1 MGDLRLLF
9 YFTLLV
15 WPSLQEEEG
24 KCDEKCGNV
33 TIPFPFGIKPE
44 CYTDPSFQVIC
55 KNGEK
60 PYISRINMEIL
71 GSFTSRDVIVNNPVT
86 YFNCPGK
93 GNTGSG
99 DVDLTDSPFFFPR
112 NNWFGSIGCGHS
124 ATVFSN
130 RTDPIGGCLQPRCG
144 DVTEFQGCY
153 ATVSENLTSYTAK
166 MSPFTNESN
175 GRNACTSAF
184 ILDVGNFGSFTF
196 PRDINID
203 STHVPATLEW
213 KTFDPKLKVPLRK
226 SDCTEKCGSIDILFP
241 FGIQDGCYMN
251 DAFRVICKGTI
262 DGLKP
267 FISSINLELVR
278 VKFSDGRVIVNNSIT
293 YYNCNN
299 HQDDRKN
306 GVSVNLTN
314 TPFYF
319 SDIFNRFGS
328 VGCGNFATIYHN
340 QTDDPIGGCLQPSCN
355 SNANLSTNDMCI
367 TFIPPRLD
375 TFAASLTKKHRSYDG
390 NRSCGSAFVFD
401 MDSLDYDG
409 SLTVPHTKRHVATSL
424 QWGKPLP
431 APCKLKDGQKTFCN
445 SEGHYCWSWL
455 SRELLCV
462 CSDGEYS
469 SAYSVDVCEG
479 PGKCENSKRRYCNM
493 LCLNAPGNYC
503 SLTCPKGYEYSDEEY
518 RCKLIQ
524 TNSSTWAGRTRNL
537 IIIIGCSTSIGT
549 IFALLCIWRF
559 FKALERRNDI
569 KLKQKYFKRNGGLLL
584 QQQLSRNEGNVEKIK
599 LFASKELEKATDYY
613 NENRILG
620 RGGQGIVYK
629 GMLTDGSIVAIKRS
643 KLVEKK
649 VLEEMKLEQFI
660 NEVIIL
666 SQINHR
672 NVVKLLGCCLET
684 NVPLLVYEF
693 IPNGTLS
700 DLIHKP
706 NEEFPLTWEMRLRIA
721 TEIANAL
728 FYLHSAASVPIYHR
742 DIKSSNILLD
752 DKYRAKV
759 SDFGISRSVAIEQTH
774 VTTRVHG
781 TLGYLDPEYFRSNQ
795 YTEKSD
801 VYSFGVVL
809 VELLTGQKPI
819 SSSQSEEQ
827 RGSLV
832 TFFLHSMKENS
843 LFDILDPQVMN
854 EGPREEVI
862 AVSWLAK
869 RCLNINRNKRPTMK
883 QVAMELERIRT
894 SDETSVL
901 QEQSDDEEDYE
912 INDDVTDPWGI
923 SSCSTM
929 VIIDNI

>member
-1 MGDLRLLF
+1 
-9 YFTLLV
+9 
-15 WPSLQEEEG
+15 
-24 KCDEKCGNV
+24 
-33 TIPFPFGIKPE
+33 
-44 CYTDPSFQVIC
+44 
-55 KNGEK
+55 
-60 PYISRINMEIL
+60 
-71 GSFTSRDVIVNNPVT
+71 
-86 YFNCPGK
+86 
-93 GNTGSG
+93 
-99 DVDLTDSPFFFPR
+99 
-112 NNWFGSIGCGHS
+112 
-124 ATVFSN
+124 
-130 RTDPIGGCLQPRCG
+130 
-144 DVTEFQGCY
+144 
-153 ATVSENLTSYTAK
+153 
-166 MSPFTNESN
+166 
-175 GRNACTSAF
+175 
-184 ILDVGNFGSFTF
+184 
-196 PRDINID
+196 
-203 STHVPATLEW
+203 
-213 KTFDPKLKVPLRK
+213 
-226 SDCTEKCGSIDILFP
+226 
-241 FGIQDGCYMN
+241 
-251 DAFRVICKGTI
+251 
-262 DGLKP
+262 
-267 FISSINLELVR
+267 
-278 VKFSDGRVIVNNSIT
+278 
-293 YYNCNN
+293 
-299 HQDDRKN
+299 
-306 GVSVNLTN
+306 
-314 TPFYF
+314 
-319 SDIFNRFGS
+319 
-328 VGCGNFATIYHN
+328 
-340 QTDDPIGGCLQPSCN
+340 
-355 SNANLSTNDMCI
+355 
-367 TFIPPRLD
+367 
-375 TFAASLTKKHRSYDG
+375 
-390 NRSCGSAFVFD
+390 
-401 MDSLDYDG
+401 
-409 SLTVPHTKRHVATSL
+409 
-424 QWGKPLP
+424 
-431 APCKLKDGQKTFCN
+431 
-445 SEGHYCWSWL
+445 
-455 SRELLCV
+455 
-462 CSDGEYS
+462 
-469 SAYSVDVCEG
+469 
-479 PGKCENSKRRYCNM
+479 
-493 LCLNAPGNYC
+493 
-503 SLTCPKGYEYSDEEY
+503 
-518 RCKLIQ
+518 
-524 TNSSTWAGRTRNL
+524 
-537 IIIIGCSTSIGT
+537 SIGT
-549 IFALLCIWRF
+549 IFALLCIWRL

-584 QQQLSRNEGNVEKIK
+584 QQQLSSNEGNVEKIK
-599 LFASKELEKATDYY
+599 LFASKELEKATDHY

-706 NEEFPLTWEMRLRIA
+706 NEEFPLTWEMRLRIS

-819 SSSQSEEQ
+819 SSSQSVEQ

-854 EGPREEVI
+854 EGPREEVT

-894 SDETSVL
+894 SDETNVL

-929 VIIDNI
+929 VIIDN

>member
-1 MGDLRLLF
+1 
-9 YFTLLV
+9 
-15 WPSLQEEEG
+15 
-24 KCDEKCGNV
+24 
-33 TIPFPFGIKPE
+33 
-44 CYTDPSFQVIC
+44 
-55 KNGEK
+55 
-60 PYISRINMEIL
+60 MEIL

-86 YFNCPGK
+86 YSNCPSK
-93 GNTGSG
+93 CDNGSG
-99 DVDLTDSPFFFPR
+99 DVDLTDSPFFFSG
-112 NNWFGSIGCGHS
+112 NNLFGSIGCGHS

-130 RTDPIGGCLQPRCG
+130 RTDPINGCLQPRCG
-144 DVTEFQGCY
+144 DMTEFQGCY

-166 MSPFTNESN
+166 MSPFTNESS

-184 ILDVGNFGSFTF
+184 MFDVGNFGHFTF

-213 KTFDPKLKVPLRK
+213 KTFDPKLK
-226 SDCTEKCGSIDILFP
+226 EKCGNIDILYP
-241 FGIQDGCYMN
+241 FGIEDWCYMN
-251 DAFRVICKGTI
+251 DVFRVSCKETNGES
-262 DGLKP
+262 KP
-267 FISSINLELVR
+267 LISSINLELVD
-278 VKFSDGRVIVNNSIT
+278 VKFSEGRVIINNSLT
-293 YYNCNN
+293 YSNCNN
-299 HQDDRKN
+299 HQDDRKK

-340 QTDDPIGGCLQPSCN
+340 QTDDPIGGCLQHSCN
-355 SNANLSTNDMCI
+355 SSANLSTNDMCF
-367 TFIPPRLD
+367 TSIPPRLD
-375 TFAASLTKKHRSYDG
+375 AFAASLTKKYRSYDG

-401 MDSLDYDG
+401 MDLLHNDG
-409 SLTVPHTKRHVATSL
+409 SLTVPHTKGHVVTSL
-424 QWGKPLP
+424 QWAKPLP
-431 APCKLKDGQKTFCN
+431 APCKLKDATASMPAHIQLTF
-445 SEGHYCWSWL
+445 
-455 SRELLCV
+455 
-462 CSDGEYS
+462 
-469 SAYSVDVCEG
+469 AK
-479 PGKCENSKRRYCNM
+479 PGKCENSKRGYCNM

-503 SLTCPKGYEYSDEEY
+503 SLTCPEGYKYSDEEY

-524 TNSSTWAGRTRNL
+524 TNSSPLPGRIRNL

-549 IFALLCIWRF
+549 IFALLCIWRL

-569 KLKQKYFKRNGGLLL
+569 KLKQKFFKRNGGLLL
-584 QQQLSRNEGNVEKIK
+584 QQQLSSNEGNVEKIK

-629 GMLTDGSIVAIKRS
+629 EMLTDGSIVAIKRS

-649 VLEEMKLEQFI
+649 VLEEIKLEQFI

-706 NEEFPLTWEMRLRIA
+706 NEEFPLTWDMRLRIS

-759 SDFGISRSVAIEQTH
+759 SNFGISRSVAIEQTH
-774 VTTRVHG
+774 VTTQVHG

-809 VELLTGQKPI
+809 VDLLTGQKPI
-819 SSSQSEEQ
+819 SSSQSVEQ

-854 EGPREEVI
+854 EGPREEVT

-883 QVAMELERIRT
+883 QVAMELERI
-894 SDETSVL
+894 
-901 QEQSDDEEDYE
+901 
-912 INDDVTDPWGI
+912 
-923 SSCSTM
+923 
-929 VIIDNI
+929 

>member
-1 MGDLRLLF
+1 MGVLRLLF
-9 YFTLLV
+9 CFTLLV

-24 KCDEKCGNV
+24 KCVETCGNV

-44 CYTDPSFQVIC
+44 CYSDPSFRVTC

-60 PYISRINMEIL
+60 PYISRIDMEIL
-71 GSFTSRDVIVNNPVT
+71 GSFTSRDVVVNSPVT
-86 YFNCPGK
+86 YSNCPSK
-93 GNTGSG
+93 
-99 DVDLTDSPFFFPR
+99 DSPFFFSG
-112 NNWFGSIGCGHS
+112 NNLFGSIGCGHS

-144 DVTEFQGCY
+144 DMTEFQGCY
-153 ATVSENLTSYTAK
+153 ATVSENITSYTAK

-184 ILDVGNFGSFTF
+184 MFDVGTF
-196 PRDINID
+196 ERIIFPGDINID
-203 STHVPATLEW
+203 STHVPAILEW
-213 KTFDPKLKVPLRK
+213 KTFDPKLKV
-226 SDCTEKCGSIDILFP
+226 SCEE
-241 FGIQDGCYMN
+241 
-251 DAFRVICKGTI
+251 TI
-262 DGLKP
+262 DGSKP
-267 FISSINLELVR
+267 FISSIDLELVD
-278 VKFSDGRVIVNNSIT
+278 VKFSDGRVIINNSIT
-293 YYNCNN
+293 YSNSNN
-299 HQDDRKN
+299 HQDDRKK

-319 SDIFNRFGS
+319 SDIFNLFGS

-340 QTDDPIGGCLQPSCN
+340 QTDDPIGGCMQPSCN
-355 SNANLSTNDMCI
+355 SNANLSTNDMCF
-367 TFIPPRLD
+367 TSIPPRLD
-375 TFAASLTKKHRSYDG
+375 TFAASLTKKYRSYDG
-390 NRSCGSAFVFD
+390 NRSFGSASVFD
-401 MDSLDYDG
+401 TDSWDNDG
-409 SLTVPHTKRHVATSL
+409 FLTVPHTNGHVTTSL

-431 APCKLKDGQKTFCN
+431 APCKLKDGKMTFCN

-462 CSDGEYS
+462 CSESEYS
-469 SAYSVDVCEG
+469 SAYSVDVCEE

-503 SLTCPKGYEYSDEEY
+503 SLTCPEGYKYSDEEY

-524 TNSSTWAGRTRNL
+524 TNSSPLPGRTRNL
-537 IIIIGCSTSIGT
+537 IIII
-549 IFALLCIWRF
+549 
-559 FKALERRNDI
+559 ALERRKDI

-584 QQQLSRNEGNVEKIK
+584 QQQLSSNEGNVEKIK

-706 NEEFPLTWEMRLRIA
+706 NEEFPLTWEMRLRIS

-781 TLGYLDPEYFRSNQ
+781 TLGYLDPEYCRSNL

-819 SSSQSEEQ
+819 SSSQSVEQ

-854 EGPREEVI
+854 EGPREEVT

-894 SDETSVL
+894 SDETNVL

>member
-1 MGDLRLLF
+1 MGVLRLLF

-24 KCDEKCGNV
+24 KCVETCGNV

-44 CYTDPSFQVIC
+44 CYSDPSFRVTC

-60 PYISRINMEIL
+60 PYISRIDMEIL

-86 YFNCPGK
+86 YSNCPSK
-93 GNTGSG
+93 GDNGSG
-99 DVDLTDSPFFFPR
+99 DVDLTDSPFFFSG
-112 NNWFGSIGCGHS
+112 NNF
-124 ATVFSN
+124 
-130 RTDPIGGCLQPRCG
+130 
-144 DVTEFQGCY
+144 
-153 ATVSENLTSYTAK
+153 
-166 MSPFTNESN
+166 PFTNESS

-184 ILDVGNFGSFTF
+184 MFDVGNFGHFTF

-213 KTFDPKLKVPLRK
+213 KTFDPKLKVPVRK
-226 SDCTEKCGSIDILFP
+226 SNCTEKCGNIDILYP
-241 FGIQDGCYMN
+241 FGIEDWCYMN
-251 DAFRVICKGTI
+251 DAFRVSCKETNGESK
-262 DGLKP
+262 LL
-267 FISSINLELVR
+267 ISSINLELVD
-278 VKFSDGRVIVNNSIT
+278 VKFSEGRVIINNSLT
-293 YYNCNN
+293 YSNCNN
-299 HQDDRKN
+299 HQDDRKK

-340 QTDDPIGGCLQPSCN
+340 QTDNPIGGCLQPSCN
-355 SNANLSTNDMCI
+355 SSANLSTNDMCF
-367 TFIPPRLD
+367 TLIPPRLD
-375 TFAASLTKKHRSYDG
+375 AFAASLTKKYRSYDG
-390 NRSCGSAFVFD
+390 NRSCGSAFLFD
-401 MDSLDYDG
+401 MDLLHNDG
-409 SLTVPHTKRHVATSL
+409 SLTVPHTKGHVVTSL
-424 QWGKPLP
+424 QWAKPLP
-431 APCKLKDGQKTFCN
+431 APCN
-445 SEGHYCWSWL
+445 
-455 SRELLCV
+455 RELLCV
-462 CSDGEYS
+462 CSDGKYA
-469 SAYSVDVCEG
+469 SAYSVDVCEE
-479 PGKCENSKRRYCNM
+479 PGKCENSKRGYCNM

-503 SLTCPKGYEYSDEEY
+503 SLTCPEGYKYSDEEY

-524 TNSSTWAGRTRNL
+524 TNSSPLPGRTRNL

-549 IFALLCIWRF
+549 IFALLCIWRL

-569 KLKQKYFKRNGGLLL
+569 KLKQKFFKRNGGLLL
-584 QQQLSRNEGNVEKIK
+584 QQQLSSNEGNVEKIK

-629 GMLTDGSIVAIKRS
+629 EMLTDGSIVAIKRS

-706 NEEFPLTWEMRLRIA
+706 NEEFPLTWEMRLRIS

-809 VELLTGQKPI
+809 VDLLTGQKPI
-819 SSSQSEEQ
+819 SSSQSVEQ

-854 EGPREEVI
+854 EGPREEVT

-894 SDETSVL
+894 SDETNVL